1 MYRLNVQVTTYERQT
16 VPDTGVLRSCDPLKF
31 WGSNYITG
39 IVEPTVVA
47 FCIHVGYI
55 NSSNRMTYH
64 PQKWDDYGHVTCF
77 KILLFAVMQ
86 HIARVCQRQLSYL
99 FMFSYVFTY
108 LYSNICARSHQRL
121 SYFYL
126 ATGNDYLLMAELE
139 IESTLV

>member
-64 PQKWDDYGHVTCF
+64 PQKW
-77 KILLFAVMQ
+77 
-86 HIARVCQRQLSYL
+86 VCQRQLSYL